1 MPETDFSIRTFKGGF
16 DNNLSYL
23 VSCLRTGNQLIVDA
37 ALPLKE
43 LRPFI
48 NRRGLI
54 AVMITHTHGD
64 HIQYLKEYVEAYPN
78 LVAIIFK
85 ESKEKI
91 KSNYIKP
98 VTDQE
103 IVTVGQLSIEII
115 HTPGHH
121 PDSLCFYIEN
131 VLFTGDTLFVG
142 RTGRSVG
149 IKSNT
154 KDLYHSVFEKI
165 MKLPKDTVLYPGH
178 DYGKKMSITLEE
190 NIKISSL
197 LQAKDEKDFLKKMK
211 DYEKNRTKGS

>member
-1 MPETDFSIRTFKGGF
+1 MPETDFSIRSFKGGF

-64 HIQYLKEYVEAYPN
+64 HIQYLKEYVDAYPN

-103 IVTVGQLSIEII
+103 IVTVGQLSI
-115 HTPGHH
+115 
-121 PDSLCFYIEN
+121 
-131 VLFTGDTLFVG
+131 
-142 RTGRSVG
+142 
-149 IKSNT
+149 
-154 KDLYHSVFEKI
+154 
-165 MKLPKDTVLYPGH
+165 
-178 DYGKKMSITLEE
+178 
-190 NIKISSL
+190 
-197 LQAKDEKDFLKKMK
+197 
-211 DYEKNRTKGS
+211 